1 MFVGALLAAPLHD
14 QGESM
19 KAIVVHEFGAPEVLK
34 FEETAKPVPG
44 PGQILVHI
52 RAAGVN
58 PADTYIRSGNYAR
71 KPSLPYT
78 PGVDGA
84 GVVDSVGAGVTG
96 FKTGDRVYLAGS
108 ITGTYAE
115 YATVAAADAYRLP
128 EKISFAQGAAIHI
141 PYATAYR
148 ALFQMAH
155 ARPNDWVLVHGAS
168 GGVGI
173 AAVQFARA
181 VGMRVIG
188 TAGTDRGRELVAREG
203 AHHVIDHR
211 APDPGARILELT
223 GGRGADVILEMLAN
237 VNLGN
242 DLKMLAPRG
251 RVVII
256 GSRGDVTITPREIMA
271 REAAV
276 LGVLLWGVPAD
287 EMTAIHSAIG
297 AGLENGTLRPIVGKE
312 LPLAEAPCAHKEVL
326 EPGAYGKIVL
336 VP

>member
-1 MFVGALLAAPLHD
+1 
-14 QGESM
+14 M

-34 FEETAKPVPG
+34 LEEIEKPVPG
-44 PGQILVHI
+44 PGQLLVRI

-58 PADTYIRSGNYAR
+58 PADTYMRSGNYAR
-71 KPSLPYT
+71 KPALPYT

-84 GVVDSVGAGVTG
+84 GVVEAVGAGVTG
-96 FKTGDRVYLAGS
+96 WKAGNRVYLAGTV
-108 ITGTYAE
+108 TGTCAE
-115 YATVAAADAYRLP
+115 YATVAAESAYHLP
-128 EKISFAQGAAIHI
+128 EKISFAQGAAVHV

-181 VGMRVIG
+181 AGLRVIG
-188 TAGTDRGRELVAREG
+188 TAGTDRGRELVLREG
-203 AHHVIDHR
+203 AHHAVDHR
-211 APDPGARILELT
+211 APDAAAQILALT
-223 GGRGADVILEMLAN
+223 GGRGVDIILEMLAN
-237 VNLGN
+237 VNLGA
-242 DLKMLAPRG
+242 DLKMLGPRG
-251 RVVII
+251 RVVVI
-256 GSRGDVTITPREIMA
+256 GSRGEVQVNPRDLMM
-271 REAAV
+271 REGAILA
-276 LGVLLWGVPAD
+276 VLLWNVPPD
-287 EMTAIHSAIG
+287 EMAAIHAAIG

-312 LPLAEAPCAHKEVL
+312 LPLADAPRAHKEVL

>member
-1 MFVGALLAAPLHD
+1 
-14 QGESM
+14 M

-34 FEETAKPVPG
+34 LEEIEKPVPG
-44 PGQILVHI
+44 PGQLLVRI

-58 PADTYIRSGNYAR
+58 PADTYMRSGNYAR
-71 KPSLPYT
+71 KPALPYT

-84 GVVDSVGAGVTG
+84 GVVEAVGADVTG
-96 FKTGDRVYLAGS
+96 WKAGNRVYLAGTV
-108 ITGTYAE
+108 TGTCAE
-115 YATVAAADAYRLP
+115 YATVAAESAYHLP
-128 EKISFAQGAAIHI
+128 EKISFAQGAAVHV

-181 VGMRVIG
+181 AGLRVIG
-188 TAGTDRGRELVAREG
+188 TAGTDRGRELVLREG
-203 AHHVIDHR
+203 AHHAVDHR
-211 APDPGARILELT
+211 APDAAAQILALT
-223 GGRGADVILEMLAN
+223 GGRGVDIILEMLAN
-237 VNLGN
+237 VNLGA
-242 DLKMLAPRG
+242 DLKMLGPRG
-251 RVVII
+251 RVVVI
-256 GSRGDVTITPREIMA
+256 GSRGEVQVNPRDLMM
-271 REAAV
+271 REGAILA
-276 LGVLLWGVPAD
+276 VLLWNVPPD
-287 EMTAIHSAIG
+287 EMAAIHAAIG

-312 LPLAEAPCAHKEVL
+312 LPLADAPRAHKEVL